1 MKNMEELLS
10 LITKGMSEKDIEL
23 THVDLYE
30 QAVGINNKVKVCLGN
45 RGNDRWF
52 LVHRTDRTDARD
64 RLRVYSNKDM
74 VDRVLELLTGDDWLP
89 GDDIEAYGEWFT
101 LVVEESSYY
110 TPGTSEKHID
120 IYYRLLDEN
129 YNISD
134 RMTLNYL
141 KSNYSNVNL
150 EKRLK

>member
-45 RGNDRWF
+45 RGNDTWF

-101 LVVEESSYY
+101 LVVEENNHY
-110 TPGTSEKHID
+110 TVSNNE
-120 IYYRLLDEN
+120 YCSYRLLDEN

-141 KSNYSNVNL
+141 KSNYTNVSL